1 MRLPTRLNRFGYA
14 YRRKMGYMSPMS
26 MMRIQPA
33 PFFASK
39 NRAFWNLQLV
49 GWGGAFL
56 LRALNALANGLP
68 YSLLILILVTTI
80 TGFSIS
86 LVLSVIY
93 RRLITK
99 SPIITWGGTAL
110 VLMIAVMVHAG
121 IDAWVQGLY
130 YGDTRETSFTLRFI
144 GITFIPLTMLGGWSA
159 LYYAINFFLALEE
172 QTDRLDRLEAQAT
185 AAQLAMLRYQL
196 NPHFLFNTLNS
207 ISTLVLLKQTEQANA
222 MLTRLSGFLRHTL
235 IAEPGSQVTLAQ
247 EIETLQLYLDIERM
261 RFEERLRTHFEVE
274 EEALSACL
282 PSMLLQPLVEN
293 AIKYAVSP
301 QEEGAR
307 ISLTARVIGERLR
320 IAVED
325 TGPGVEGPVQLSMLD
340 HDPATLGSGDRPVS
354 TGVGLANIRNRLMQ
368 GYGDEHVFETRS
380 QPGGGFTVLIEIPY
394 EPAEEP
400 QKAPV
405 RASRKSP
412 LAQPTPEASPTPDNR
427 GASGSV
433 INLNPQNAIGN
444 T

>member
-1 MRLPTRLNRFGYA
+1 
-14 YRRKMGYMSPMS
+14 MS

-39 NRAFWNLQLV
+39 NRAFWNLQLA
-49 GWGGAFL
+49 GWGGYFL
-56 LRALNALANGLP
+56 LRTVVAVANDQPLNLLAVLV
-68 YSLLILILVTTI
+68 VTTV

-86 LVLSVIY
+86 LILSVIY
-93 RRLITK
+93 RQLIDRQ
-99 SPIITWGGTAL
+99 PIVTWGGSAV
-110 VLMIAVMVHAG
+110 VLMGAVIVYAS
-121 IDAWVQGLY
+121 IDAWLQGLY
-130 YGDTRETSFTLRFI
+130 YGGTRETTFAQRFI
-144 GITFIPLTMLGGWSA
+144 GLSFIPLTLLGAWSA
-159 LYYAINFFLALEE
+159 LYYAINFFLTVERQA
-172 QTDRLDRLEAQAT
+172 DRLERLEAQTT

-207 ISTLVLLKQTEQANA
+207 ISTLVLLKQTGPANA

-235 IAEPGSQVTLAQ
+235 ITEPGSQVTLAQ
-247 EIETLQLYLDIERM
+247 EVETLQLYLDIERM
-261 RFEERLRTHFEVE
+261 RFEERLRTHFEIDD
-274 EEALSACL
+274 AAMDACL
-282 PSMLLQPLVEN
+282 PAMLLQPLIEN

-325 TGPGVEGPVQLSMLD
+325 TGPGIEGPVQLSMLE
-340 HDPATLGSGDRPVS
+340 HLPEGAGKPVS

-368 GYGDEHVFETRS
+368 GYGEDHVFETTS

-394 EPAEEP
+394 EPVEQSQSA
-400 QKAPV
+400 
-405 RASRKSP
+405 ASAASKGRLAKS
-412 LAQPTPEASPTPDNR
+412 ASPENQTPDNVV
-427 GASGSV
+427 A
-433 INLNPQNAIGN
+433 LNPQRAIGK